1 MIFPSQTMP
10 VKIKHRS
17 KQANALRGPISMQQV
32 AVHAGVSRSAVSL
45 ALQHHP
51 SIPASTRERI
61 RAAAQE
67 LGYRPNPLVTAL
79 MRVVS
84 VKFCKKGIGGMW
96 LDEIKRFMGRV
107 KGGGEATSLSWVS
120 GLS

>member
-1 MIFPSQTMP
+1 
-10 VKIKHRS
+10 
-17 KQANALRGPISMQQV
+17 MQD
-32 AVHAGVSRSAVSL
+32 
-45 ALQHHP
+45 LQ
-51 SIPASTRERI
+51 
-61 RAAAQE
+61 
-67 LGYRPNPLVTAL
+67 
-79 MRVVS
+79 VVS